1 LQFALQIAQL
11 SRDEVSSGLSGAE
24 VIAACRNAALMAL
37 EEEDAKMSGEFG
49 KPIIK
54 MSHLTRAID
63 GMERQITPEML
74 EFYASYQGK

>member
-1 LQFALQIAQL
+1 
-11 SRDEVSSGLSGAE
+11 LSGAE

-37 EEEDAKMSGEFG
+37 EEEDAKMSEEFG

-54 MSHLTRAID
+54 MSHLMRALD

>member
-1 LQFALQIAQL
+1 VQCLLQIAQL
-11 SRDEVSSGLSGAE
+11 SQDEVSSGLSGAE
-24 VIAACRNAALMAL
+24 VIASCRNAALMAL
-37 EEEDAKMSGEFG
+37 EEEDAKMSGEFE

>member
-1 LQFALQIAQL
+1 
-11 SRDEVSSGLSGAE
+11 
-24 VIAACRNAALMAL
+24 MAL
-37 EEEDAKMSGEFG
+37 EEEDAKMSEEFG

-54 MSHLTRAID
+54 MSHLMRALD

>member
-1 LQFALQIAQL
+1 
-11 SRDEVSSGLSGAE
+11 
-24 VIAACRNAALMAL
+24 MAL